1 MRAAVPCI
9 ASADDAAREV
19 VEDGTTGVLVPHAER
34 DALAQAVIGL
44 LGDSQ
49 RRRAMGEAGHARFE
63 RHFTF
68 VKFRERID
76 AVLRRAFAPH
86 AAH

>member
-1 MRAAVPCI
+1 
-9 ASADDAAREV
+9 
-19 VEDGTTGVLVPHAER
+19 
-34 DALAQAVIGL
+34 LAQAVIGL

-68 VKFRERID
+68 ASFRDRIE
-76 AVLRRAFAPH
+76 AVLRRSFTPRTVH
-86 AAH
+86 